1 MFQGNFTNNCCISGW
16 KNFPASSQKVLI
28 SKGDSDYIY
37 IFQSFYLWID
47 PRGASAME
55 LATERTASLPAVGGV
70 KVLGLHKSY
79 GKHAVLHDVNLEMAE
94 GEVVSII
101 GPSGAGKSTFLRCL
115 NYLEVPTAGTITIGD
130 TTVDA
135 SARRPDRASLDRL
148 RRVTGMVFQSFNLFP
163 HLTVLE
169 NITLPQMKVL
179 GRSRKEANEVADS
192 LLNRVGLAAKS
203 DQHPS
208 RLSGGQQQRIA
219 IARALALSPK
229 VMLFDEPT
237 SALDPELG
245 LEVLAVMRDLA
256 DEGMTMIVVTHEMHF
271 ARDVSD
277 RVMVM
282 ADGRVLELGP
292 SEQVMTAPT
301 HERTRK
307 FLRAVLDR

>member
-1 MFQGNFTNNCCISGW
+1 
-16 KNFPASSQKVLI
+16 
-28 SKGDSDYIY
+28 
-37 IFQSFYLWID
+37 
-47 PRGASAME
+47 
-55 LATERTASLPAVGGV
+55 
-70 KVLGLHKSY
+70 
-79 GKHAVLHDVNLEMAE
+79 
-94 GEVVSII
+94 
-101 GPSGAGKSTFLRCL
+101 
-115 NYLEVPTAGTITIGD
+115 VPTEGVITIGGAR
-130 TTVDA
+130 VDA
-135 SARRPDRASLDRL
+135 SQKKPDKASLDHL

-169 NITLPQMKVL
+169 NISLPQRKVL
-179 GRSRKEANEVADS
+179 GRSKQEAGEVAQT
-192 LLNRVGLAAKS
+192 LLERVGLAEKG

-219 IARALALSPK
+219 IARALALAPK

-256 DEGMTMIVVTHEMHF
+256 NEGMTMIVVTHEMHF

-282 ADGRVLELGP
+282 GDGGVLEIGP
-292 SEQVMTAPT
+292 SEQIMTAPS
-301 HERTRK
+301 HERTKK

>member
-1 MFQGNFTNNCCISGW
+1 META
-16 KNFPASSQKVLI
+16 PARTESPPTL
-28 SKGDSDYIY
+28 
-37 IFQSFYLWID
+37 
-47 PRGASAME
+47 GAVRV
-55 LATERTASLPAVGGV
+55 T
-70 KVLGLHKSY
+70 GLHKSY
-79 GKHAVLHDVNLEMAE
+79 GKHAVLHDVSLQMEE

-115 NYLEVPTAGTITIGD
+115 NYLEVPTAGTITIGG

-135 SARRPDRASLDRL
+135 AAKRPDRASLQRL

-163 HLTVLE
+163 HLTVME
-169 NITLPQMKVL
+169 NIALPQTKVL
-179 GRSRKEANEVADS
+179 GRSREEARDVAAS
-192 LLNRVGLAAKS
+192 LLKRVGLEDKS
-203 DQHPS
+203 QQHPS

-256 DEGMTMIVVTHEMHF
+256 DEGMTMIVVTHEMQF

-292 SEQVMTAPT
+292 SHQVMTAPT
-301 HERTRK
+301 HDRTKK

>member
-1 MFQGNFTNNCCISGW
+1 MAVKSARVETPQLSGSVRVSGLS
-16 KNFPASSQKVLI
+16 KAYGQHTVL
-28 SKGDSDYIY
+28 
-37 IFQSFYLWID
+37 
-47 PRGASAME
+47 
-55 LATERTASLPAVGGV
+55 T
-70 KVLGLHKSY
+70 
-79 GKHAVLHDVNLEMAE
+79 DVDLDMRE

-115 NYLEVPTAGTITIGD
+115 NYLEVPSSGVIEIGGVRVEAGQKHPD
-130 TTVDA
+130 K
-135 SARRPDRASLDRL
+135 ARLNHL
-148 RRVTGMVFQSFNLFP
+148 RRATGMVFQSFNLFP

-169 NITLPQMKVL
+169 NITLPQRAVL
-179 GRSRKEANEVADS
+179 DRTKAEAIDVANR
-192 LLNRVGLAAKS
+192 LLDQVGLREKA
-203 DQHPS
+203 QVHPS

-256 DEGMTMIVVTHEMHF
+256 TEGMTMIVVTHEMHF

-282 ADGRVLELGP
+282 GDGGVLEIGP
-292 SEQVMTAPT
+292 SEQIMTAPT
-301 HERTRK
+301 HERTKK